1 MPGVTPRGR
10 VLAALAFEETDIVPY
25 QIDIDEAV
33 ASRLAEHYGSTRFAD
48 RIVNHLPRYVVEPPK
63 QWLSQDIFVDDF
75 GCVQRVGN
83 IWHGEDYPLKH
94 PSLRG
99 YTFPDLTKSNLFDGA
114 QAFLSANRG
123 YFTAC
128 ALNIMLDNR
137 AWMLR
142 GMENYL
148 MDMED
153 NPTFVEELLDGLLDL
168 NLHVIDQM
176 AHYAFDCLRFADDW
190 GSQRGLLIGAP
201 RWRKFLKPRLKRI
214 FQRGRELGFV
224 IAVHSC
230 GDITEIIPDL
240 IDMGVQIINPFQPE
254 AMDVLDL
261 KRRYG
266 RHVCFNGGIST
277 QQTLPH
283 GSVDDVRDEVAACIR
298 ILGKGGGY
306 IMGPAKPIL
315 PDVPLPNAVALIDTI
330 VSQPAA
336 GRTGLSDNE
345 LASVLARVYSAY
357 HA

>member
-1 MPGVTPRGR
+1 MPSATPRSR
-10 VLAALAFEETDIVPY
+10 VLKALAFEEADIVPY
-25 QIDIDEAV
+25 QIEIDEAA
-33 ASRLAEHYGSTRFAD
+33 ASRLAEHYGSANFAD
-48 RIVNHLPRYVVEPPK
+48 RIVNHLPRYVVEPRK
-63 QWLSQDIFVDDF
+63 QWLAPDVFVDDF

-83 IWHGEDYPLKH
+83 IWHGEDYPLKR

-99 YTFPDLTKSNLFDGA
+99 YTFPDLTKSGLFDGA
-114 QAFLSANRG
+114 QAFLAANKG
-123 YFTAC
+123 HFTAC

-148 MDMED
+148 MDLED

-168 NLHVIDQM
+168 HLRVIDRM
-176 AHYAFDCLRFADDW
+176 AHYSFDCLRFADDW
-190 GSQRGLLIGAP
+190 GGQRGLLMGAP
-201 RWRKFLKPRLKRI
+201 RWRKVLKPRLKRI

-224 IAVHSC
+224 IAIHSC
-230 GDITEIIPDL
+230 GGITEIIPDL

-266 RHVCFNGGIST
+266 TYVCFNGGIST
-277 QQTLPH
+277 QQTLPR
-283 GSVDDVRDEVAACIR
+283 GSVDDVRNEVAACMR
-298 ILGKGGGY
+298 LLGKGGGY

-315 PDVPLPNAVALIDTI
+315 PDVPLANAVALIEAVINQSPNDRHTE
-330 VSQPAA
+330 
-336 GRTGLSDNE
+336 SDHH
-345 LASVLARVYSAY
+345 LASVLSGVYSAY